1 MPAIHALGRHA
12 TRAERAGSSSR
23 HREAPSDRFAP
34 ATGRVTQH
42 PGVCPQQGGLIAICY
57 LVHGGEPV
65 ATINVRR
72 LDDDVVDRL
81 KRRASLNNRSLE
93 GEARHILECAADDN
107 MAAMR
112 AAFLEAS
119 DRLREKT
126 RGRRQ
131 TPAEVLIR
139 EDRDRGHRDDF

>member
-1 MPAIHALGRHA
+1 M
-12 TRAERAGSSSR
+12 
-23 HREAPSDRFAP
+23 
-34 ATGRVTQH
+34 V
-42 PGVCPQQGGLIAICY
+42 
-57 LVHGGEPV
+57 
-65 ATINVRR
+65 TINVRR
-72 LDDDVVDRL
+72 LDEDVVDRL

-107 MAAMR
+107 MAAKR

-126 RGRRQ
+126 RGRKQ

-139 EDRDRGHRDDF
+139 DDRDRGHRDDF